1 MVVGGGFEPPN
12 SKRAD
17 LQSAAFDRSATPPSS
32 WSGRRESNPPSQL
45 GRLEH
50 YHYATPASQNN
61 RLQNSVA
68 LKFVKEYAKRIFNLT
83 LDTR

>member
-32 WSGRRESNPPSQL
+32 I
-45 GRLEH
+45 LEQAKGIQP
-50 YHYATPASQNN
+50 YMTRP
-61 RLQNSVA
+61 NSIMPIV
-68 LKFVKEYAKRIFNLT
+68 
-83 LDTR
+83 

>member
-1 MVVGGGFEPPN
+1 MIVLNTYNKAERMVVGGGFEPPN

-17 LQSAAFDRSATPPSS
+17 LQSAAFGRSATPPSS

-61 RLQNSVA
+61 RL
-68 LKFVKEYAKRIFNLT
+68 
-83 LDTR
+83 